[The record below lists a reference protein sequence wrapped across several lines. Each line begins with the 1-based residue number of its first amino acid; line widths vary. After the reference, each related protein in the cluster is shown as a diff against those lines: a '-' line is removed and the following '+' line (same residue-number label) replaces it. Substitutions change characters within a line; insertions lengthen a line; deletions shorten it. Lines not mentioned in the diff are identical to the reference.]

1 MSFEVFENISY
12 QNLFKLFSL
21 TKEGFK
27 NTSDIKLN
35 YLRDHN
41 FIQEN
46 LNFLIKNEIFKLEKG
61 KIFLETDS
69 SEFKSL
75 LIKKI
80 FQKNAYFLLLK
91 EYLNNFELDNNNQYS
106 FEPTLD
112 YNLTTSD
119 LRNFLISCDLV
130 KNKDKK
136 YFLLDE
142 NILLKFK
149 RKKISPADLKKIMYE
164 KEKIG
169 LAAEEFIF
177 KKEIE
182 KVKEINKKLN
192 VEHIALTDVA
202 AGYDILSYD
211 DKEEKIFIEVK
222 AISSSNFKFYLT
234 SNELNISN
242 ILKNKYFLYL
252 LPKDLSNPNQFDYD
266 NLLKINDIDKN
277 IFRNKKEWQIENE
290 NYLIFKKN

>member
-46 LNFLIKNEIFKLEKG
+46 LNFLIEIEIFKLEKG

-149 RKKISPADLKKIMYE
+149 RKKISPADLKKIMHE

-252 LPKDLSNPNQFDYD
+252 LPKDLSDPNQFDYD

-277 IFRNKKEWQIENE
+277 IFKNKKEWQIENE

>member
-21 TKEGFK
+21 AKEGFK

-35 YLRDHN
+35 YSRDHN

-46 LNFLIKNEIFKLEKG
+46 LNFLIEIEIFKLENDQ
-61 KIFLETDS
+61 IFLDADS

-75 LIKKI
+75 IIKKI
-80 FQKNAYFLLLK
+80 FKKNAYFLLLK
-91 EYLNNFELDNNNQYS
+91 EYLNNFELDKNNQHS

-119 LRNFLISCDLV
+119 LRNFLISFDII

-142 NILLKFK
+142 NIFEKFK
-149 RKKISPADLKKIMYE
+149 RKKISPEELKKIMQD

-169 LAAEEFIF
+169 LAAEKFIF

-182 KVKEINKKLN
+182 KVSKINKNLN
-192 VEHIALTDVA
+192 VEHIALIDVA
-202 AGYDILSYD
+202 AGYDILSYNNN
-211 DKEEKIFIEVK
+211 EEKIFIEVK
-222 AISSSNFKFYLT
+222 AVSSSNFKFYLT
-234 SNELNISN
+234 SNEFNISN
-242 ILKNKYFLYL
+242 ILKNNYFLYL
-252 LPKDLSNPNQFDYD
+252 LPRDLSDPEQFDYE
-266 NLLKINDIDKN
+266 NLLIINNINENVFKN
-277 IFRNKKEWQIENE
+277 QKKWKIENE